1 MTNRVGGR
9 KRITFTV
16 CKHNLAPSLVGIG
29 NHQILLQKILM
40 FLDFYKVLQQYEKV
54 QTFKT
59 LFCRKFLLP
68 NMHPKRNY
76 TAKTIFG
83 FLK

>member
-1 MTNRVGGR
+1 
-9 KRITFTV
+9 
-16 CKHNLAPSLVGIG
+16 
-29 NHQILLQKILM
+29 M